1 MQGPPNNRS
10 GDFFMRARTLIA
22 AAVALLGGSS
32 FAAPSP
38 TPVAPQSGYLKP
50 GTYDAIKVL
59 PPAPPPGSPQAEA
72 DRKIFLATRVLKDTP
87 RWSLAQNDV
96 DEKAILTDFSCALG
110 FTPSMKTTPRMAGLL
125 LRLRFDIGAA
135 VNPPKDLYKR
145 PRPYLVDEGPIC
157 VDKTDGL
164 AKSPDY
170 PSGHSTWG
178 YAIGLALAQAD
189 PEHATAILAR
199 ARAFGESR
207 LVCGVHNA
215 SSVSAGQLNASA
227 LMAAVSGTTMF
238 QSDLAGIRQEIAA
251 ARAAGPAP
259 DKARCDAE
267 AALVAQ
273 PLL

>member
-1 MQGPPNNRS
+1 
-10 GDFFMRARTLIA
+10 MRATSLI
-22 AAVALLGGSS
+22 VVSVLALAGSS
-32 FAAPSP
+32 VAAPGQ
-38 TPVAPQSGYLKP
+38 PVSTAPAGYLAP
-50 GTYDAIKVL
+50 GTYDALKVL

-72 DRKIFLATRVLKDTP
+72 DRQIFRATRALKDTP

-96 DEKAILTDFSCALG
+96 DEKAILSDFSCALG
-110 FTPSMKTTPRMAGLL
+110 FTPSLRTTPKMVGML

-135 VNPPKDLYKR
+135 VNGPKDFYKR
-145 PRPYLVDEGPIC
+145 PRPYLVDEGAIC
-157 VDKTDGL
+157 VDKSDGL

-178 YAIGLALAQAD
+178 WAVGLVLAEASPDQAS
-189 PEHATAILAR
+189 AILAR

-215 SSVSAGQLNASA
+215 SSVTAGQVNGGALVATLNSA
-227 LMAAVSGTTMF
+227 PLF
-238 QSDLAGIRQEIAA
+238 RSDIEALRKEILA
-251 ARAAGPAP
+251 ARKAGPAP
-259 DKARCDAE
+259 DKAACAAE

>member
-1 MQGPPNNRS
+1 
-10 GDFFMRARTLIA
+10 MRASLLIA
-22 AAVALLGGSS
+22 VSALALAGPSV
-32 FAAPSP
+32 AAPGQPAS
-38 TPVAPQSGYLKP
+38 TAPAGYLAP
-50 GTYDAIKVL
+50 GTYDALKVL
-59 PPAPPPGSPQAEA
+59 PAAPLPGSPQAEA
-72 DRKIFLATRVLKDTP
+72 DRKIFLATRALKDTP
-87 RWSLAQNDV
+87 RWALAQKDV
-96 DEKAILTDFSCALG
+96 DEKAILADFDCALG
-110 FTPSMKTTPRMAGLL
+110 FTPSLTTTPRMAGLL

-135 VNPPKDLYKR
+135 VNGPKDFYKR

-157 VDKTDGL
+157 VDKSEGL

-227 LMAAVSGTTMF
+227 LMATVSGTPLF
-238 QSDLAGIRQEIAA
+238 QSDLAGIRKEIAA
-251 ARAAGPAP
+251 ARKAGPAP
-259 DKARCDAE
+259 DKTRCDAE
-267 AALVAQ
+267 TALVAQ